1 MDFIRVDFALIP
13 DEPLFGSVIRA
24 SQAITDEFYYNEN
37 IIDDKSFPPHLS
49 LHICTVPKGN
59 VQQVVDGLDALAGRI
74 DLPDIN
80 PVGIEP
86 SHGGYVMLNIE
97 RATEIMDLHEAI
109 LELAASARDGAGAD
123 KYSSEYI
130 RDSFVPHFSLAK
142 VDRHDL
148 SSATAIGKQAL
159 GRCPATRTRT
169 LDLCDIGPRS
179 ERWDVLAS
187 FPIAGPPSL

>member
-1 MDFIRVDFALIP
+1 MDLVRVDFALIP
-13 DEPLFGSVIRA
+13 DDPLFGSVVHA

-37 IIDDKSFPPHLS
+37 VIDGKTFPPHLS
-49 LHICTVPKGN
+49 LHICTVPQETI
-59 VQQVVDGLDALAGRI
+59 QQVVDELGTLTQRI

-97 RATEIMDLHEAI
+97 RTTEIMALHEAV
-109 LELAASARDGAGAD
+109 LELAAAAREGVGSD
-123 KYSSEYI
+123 KYGGAYI
-130 RDSFVPHFSLAK
+130 RDSFVPHVSLAK

-148 SSATAIGKQAL
+148 ASATGIGRRVFGSQH
-159 GRCPATRTRT
+159 PVRTRT

-187 FPIAGPPSL
+187 FPIREIK